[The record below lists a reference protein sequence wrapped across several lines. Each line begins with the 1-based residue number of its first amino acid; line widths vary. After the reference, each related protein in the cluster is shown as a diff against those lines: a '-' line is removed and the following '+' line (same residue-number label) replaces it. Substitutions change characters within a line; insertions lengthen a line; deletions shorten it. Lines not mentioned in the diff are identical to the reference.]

1 MILLLEQIHLATT
14 LDTCKD
20 SPLLKTPQPVN
31 AVLACA
37 KGGQMHVSYI
47 FLALTCMPSGTV
59 PPSVILWVK
68 FLCLFSWISFVTLFW
83 FFNDGNPSNFT
94 CSLSVFTD
102 EETCTFLAL
111 PWLKCLSSH
120 STSHGTALVLQIVET
135 AALHISHWKGR
146 FSGNSKKLYLEHFF
160 LFYWCLFFLNSPKKS
175 PAEKLGVFQ

>member
-68 FLCLFSWISFVTLFW
+68 FLCLFSWISFVTPVLIFQW
-83 FFNDGNPSNFT
+83 WEPFKFHLQSF
-94 CSLSVFTD
+94 
-102 EETCTFLAL
+102 
-111 PWLKCLSSH
+111 CLYRWRD
-120 STSHGTALVLQIVET
+120 
-135 AALHISHWKGR
+135 LHILGITLAQMLEQPFHFPWDS
-146 FSGNSKKLYLEHFF
+146 SSLTNSR
-160 LFYWCLFFLNSPKKS
+160 NSCSAYFTLKRP
-175 PAEKLGVFQ
+175 LQW